1 MTRYAKRRDAN
12 EQELF
17 TAARAIGIKVFTT
30 NELGDAVF
38 QIGSEPN
45 YVQCLVEV
53 KTEVGKLT
61 EAQCRRKQ
69 QGLIARV
76 VRTVDDV
83 LAAKKWMLERLK

>member
-1 MTRYAKRRDAN
+1 MRRAARRDAN
-12 EQELF
+12 ETELVV
-17 TAARAIGIKVFTT
+17 AARQIGLKVFYTS
-30 NELGDAVF
+30 ELGDLIVQF
-38 QIGSEPN
+38 GSGNN
-45 YVQCLVEV
+45 YVTDLWEV

-83 LAAKKWMLERLK
+83 LAAKKWMMGRMK